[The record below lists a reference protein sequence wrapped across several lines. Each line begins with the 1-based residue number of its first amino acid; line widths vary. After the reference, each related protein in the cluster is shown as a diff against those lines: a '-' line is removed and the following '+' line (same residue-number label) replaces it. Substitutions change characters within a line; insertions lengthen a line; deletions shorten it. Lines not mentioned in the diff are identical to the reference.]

1 MVQEHK
7 NGTDAVIHIELKIY
21 TMKTN
26 LIWSAVIAVVASVGT
41 FYGLSQWTT
50 ADQGPE
56 VRIQKVD
63 QVAAQQAL
71 YQVNP
76 DGDLVPVDF
85 EKTAAQ
91 VMPATV
97 YIQSKIRQER
107 PQMQNMD
114 PFRRFFERDGSP
126 FFRQQP
132 QQPREPQYGMGSG
145 SGVIINEEGY
155 IVTNHHV
162 IDNAEEIEVTLSDN
176 RKYKARLV
184 GSDETT
190 DLALLEIEADQLTAL
205 PLVNSD
211 QVNVG
216 QWVMA
221 VGNPF
226 NLTATVT
233 AGIVSATARNINI
246 NRNKFAIE
254 SFIQTDAAIN
264 RGNSGGA
271 LVNLQGGLIGINTA
285 LMSPT
290 GTYSG
295 YGFAIPSNI
304 VSKVIEDLLE
314 FGTVQRGYLGVQ
326 IRNVDG
332 ALARELDLDRPEG
345 VYIDSVMQG
354 SAAEE
359 AGLLAED
366 VVTAIDDAEILTT
379 PELQERVARYR
390 PGDEIQLEILREG
403 QVLTLPVTLKGAYD
417 AESLAAVASPE
428 LSKLGI
434 DIRDLTE
441 EEKGQLNINGGAV
454 IENIRGGIIRNNTQ
468 MMEGFVVMSI
478 NQETIRTAEDFQEKL
493 TSTQGG
499 ILVEGRYLDRPGQ
512 YYYGFG
518 LDS

>member
-1 MVQEHK
+1 MNK
-7 NGTDAVIHIELKIY
+7 NL
-21 TMKTN
+21 
-26 LIWSAVIAVVASVGT
+26 LWSAVIAVFVSVFT
-41 FYGLSQWTT
+41 FYGLSYWTSAEEQT
-50 ADQGPE
+50 E

-76 DGDLVPVDF
+76 DGDLIPVDF

-97 YIQSKIRQER
+97 FIQSKIRQER
-107 PQMQNMD
+107 PQMQDMD
-114 PFRRFFERDGSP
+114 PFRRFFERDMSP
-126 FFRQQP
+126 FFEQRRR
-132 QQPREPQYGMGSG
+132 QPREPQYGMGSG

-176 RKYKARLV
+176 RSYKARLV

-190 DLALLEIEADQLTAL
+190 DLALLEIEADNLTAL

-295 YGFAIPSNI
+295 YGFAIPANI
-304 VSKVIEDLLE
+304 VSKVVEDLLE
-314 FGTVQRGYLGVQ
+314 YGSVQRGYLGVQ
-326 IRNVDG
+326 IRNIDG
-332 ALARELDLDRPEG
+332 DLAQSLDLDRPEG
-345 VYIDSVMQG
+345 VYIDSVMAG
-354 SAAEE
+354 SAAAD
-359 AGLLAED
+359 AGLLPDD
-366 VVTAIDDAEILTT
+366 VIRGINGSEVLTT
-379 PELQERVARYR
+379 PELQERIARYR
-390 PGDEIQLEILREG
+390 PGDQIHLKVLRDGET
-403 QVLTLPVTLKGAYD
+403 LDLPVILKSAYD
-417 AESLAAVASPE
+417 GESVAAISSPE

-434 DIRDLTE
+434 EIRDLTE
-441 EEKGQLNINGGAV
+441 EEKAKLNIEGGAV
-454 IENIRGGIIRNNTQ
+454 IEDIGGGVIRNNTQ
-468 MMEGFVVMSI
+468 MSPGFVITSI
-478 NQETIRTAEDFQEKL
+478 NQETITSAKEFQNKL
-493 TSTQGG
+493 ANTQGG
-499 ILVEGRYLDRPGQ
+499 ILVEGRYLERPGQ

>member
-1 MVQEHK
+1 
-7 NGTDAVIHIELKIY
+7 
-21 TMKTN
+21 MKTN

-41 FYGLSQWTT
+41 FYGLSHWT
-50 ADQGPE
+50 ASEQQPE

-76 DGDLVPVDF
+76 DGDLIPVDF

-97 YIQSKIRQER
+97 FIQSKIRQER
-107 PQMQNMD
+107 PQMQDMD
-114 PFRRFFERDGSP
+114 PFRRFFERDMSP

-162 IDNAEEIEVTLSDN
+162 IDKAEEIEVTLSDN

-190 DLALLEIEADQLTAL
+190 DLALLEIDAKNLTAL

-332 ALARELDLDRPEG
+332 ALARDLGLDRLEG
-345 VYIDSVMQG
+345 VYIDSVMAG

-359 AGLLAED
+359 AGLRSRD
-366 VVTAIDDAEILTT
+366 VVTAVNNGEVTTT

-390 PGDEIQLEILREG
+390 PGDEIQLEVIRDGKTIEI
-403 QVLTLPVTLKGAYD
+403 PVTLKGVYD
-417 AESLAAVASPE
+417 GETLATVASPE

-434 DIRDLTE
+434 QLRDLTE
-441 EEKGQLNINGGAV
+441 EEQQALDIEGGAV
-454 IENIRGGIIRNNTQ
+454 VDEIRGGIVRNHTQ
-468 MMEGFVVMSI
+468 MNEGFVVMSM
-478 NQETIRTAEDFQEKL
+478 NQEPVRSAAEFQEKL
-493 TSTQGG
+493 STVRGG
-499 ILVEGRYLDRPGQ
+499 ILVEGRYLDRPGL

>member
-1 MVQEHK
+1 
-7 NGTDAVIHIELKIY
+7 
-21 TMKTN
+21 MKMN
-26 LIWSAVIAVVASVGT
+26 LIWSAVVAVVASVCT
-41 FYGLSQWTT
+41 FYGLSYWTGED
-50 ADQGPE
+50 ASPK
-56 VRIQKVD
+56 VKIQQVD
-63 QVAAQQAL
+63 QVPTQQAL

-76 DGDLVPVDF
+76 EGDLVPVDF
-85 EKTAAQ
+85 EKTARQ

-107 PQMQNMD
+107 PQMQEMD
-114 PFRRFFERDGSP
+114 PFRRFFERDLSP
-126 FFRQQP
+126 FFERRG
-132 QQPREPQYGMGSG
+132 QQPREPQYGVGSG
-145 SGVIINEEGY
+145 SGVIINEQGY

-162 IDNAEEIEVTLSDN
+162 IDKAEEIEVTLSDN
-176 RKYKARLV
+176 RKYKARLI

-190 DLALLEIEADQLTAL
+190 DLALLEIEADDLTAL

-233 AGIVSATARNINI
+233 AGIVSATARNLNI
-246 NRNKFAIE
+246 NGNKFAIE

-271 LVNLQGGLIGINTA
+271 LVNLQGGLVGINTA

-304 VSKVIEDLLE
+304 VSKVVEDLLE
-314 FGTVQRGYLGVQ
+314 YGSVQRGYLGVQ

-332 ALARELDLDRPEG
+332 ALARELNLDQSDG
-345 VYIDSVMQG
+345 VYIDSVMAG

-359 AGLLAED
+359 AGILSRD
-366 VVTAIDDAEILTT
+366 VVTAVNGNEIRST

-390 PGDEIQLEILREG
+390 PGDE
-403 QVLTLPVTLKGAYD
+403 LTLQVIRDGRSLELPVVLKGAYD
-417 AESLAAVASPE
+417 DESLAEISSPE
-428 LSKLGI
+428 LSKLGVT
-434 DIRDLTE
+434 IRDLTE
-441 EEKGQLNINGGAV
+441 EERERTGIEAGAV
-454 IENIRGGIIRNNTQ
+454 IEEIQSGIISNNTQ
-468 MMEGFVVMSI
+468 MGEGFVVMSM
-478 NQETIRTAEDFQEKL
+478 NQVEVKSAEDLQEKL
-493 TSTQGG
+493 ASVRGG
-499 ILVEGRYLDRPGQ
+499 ILVEGRYLDRPGL